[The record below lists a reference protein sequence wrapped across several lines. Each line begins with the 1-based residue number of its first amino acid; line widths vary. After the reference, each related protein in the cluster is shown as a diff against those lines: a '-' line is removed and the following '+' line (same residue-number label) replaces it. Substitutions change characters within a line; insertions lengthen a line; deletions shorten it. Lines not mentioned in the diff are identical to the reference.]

1 MRNEYLDAAKR
12 GFFGSFLIAAE
23 VLAFLPKL
31 IARLYRKLRDARP
44 VADGKGKPSATPG
57 PN

>member
-31 IARLYRKLRDARP
+31 VAKLYRKLRDARP
-44 VADGKGKPSATPG
+44 VADGKHKPSEAPG

>member
-23 VLAFLPKL
+23 VLAFFPKL
-31 IARLYRKLRDARP
+31 VARLYRKLRDARP
-44 VADGKGKPSATPG
+44 LADGKSEPSEASG

>member
-23 VLAFLPKL
+23 VLEFLPKL
-31 IARLYRKLRDARP
+31 VAKLYRKLRDARP
-44 VADGKGKPSATPG
+44 VADGKHKPFEAPG

>member
-31 IARLYRKLRDARP
+31 IARLYRKFRDARP
-44 VADGKGKPSATPG
+44 VADGQSKPSEAPG
-57 PN
+57 RN